1 MKKWQYVLIVL
12 IGIWAFG
19 FLVSSIVNSNDNK
32 VLQDQVL
39 VVPIKGVISSSS
51 SSSLFES
58 SGLNLD
64 STLKSLKKAKEDNTI
79 KAVVLEINSP
89 GGTVIAS
96 RELANAVKNLDKP
109 TVAVIREVGASGA
122 YWVASSADI
131 IIADELSITG
141 SIGVISS
148 YLQFSKIM
156 EEYGITYERLT
167 AGAYKDLGSPYK
179 ELTQNERNILQSKL
193 DIIQRVFI
201 NEVKENRQITDL
213 NRVSTGEF
221 FLGVEAKELGL
232 IDKFGDR
239 DTAIE
244 EAKTLANLKDP
255 RIIEFKEKT
264 SLFNIF
270 SLISKE
276 SFYYLGRGI
285 GSEIKKKEDNL
296 QINAL

>member
-122 YWVASSADI
+122 YWVASSADV

-193 DIIQRVFI
+193 NIIQGVFI

-285 GSEIKKKEDNL
+285 GSEIKLKEDNL